1 MQPVKKSIPPVT
13 SEPEAIDVARVSQ
26 APLQTAP
33 YEHIVISGF
42 IRDAWKERIYNDYPE
57 IKTAGSLPLNTTTY
71 GPNFQRLIDEMNSD
85 EFRAA
90 VEKKFNVALKGKP
103 TMFTVRGNCRM
114 KDGKVHTDSE
124 SKIITVLLYMNQ
136 PWQNQGGRL
145 RLLKSN
151 NLEDIAT
158 EISPDIG
165 TLLIFKRSNS
175 SWHGHLPFEG
185 ERKVIQMNWVTE
197 QKYVDREQKRHL
209 WSFIAKKLG
218 IYS

>member
-13 SEPEAIDVARVSQ
+13 SEPEAIDVSRVAA
-26 APLQTAP
+26 APLETAP
-33 YEHIVISGF
+33 YEHVVISGF
-42 IRDAWKERIYNDYPE
+42 IRDSWKERIYNDYPE
-57 IKTAGSLPLNTTTY
+57 IKTAGSLPLNTTKY
-71 GPNFQRLIDEMNSD
+71 GPHFQRLIDEMDSD

-90 VEKKFNVALKGKP
+90 VEKKFNVDLKGKP

-145 RLLKSN
+145 RLLKSG
-151 NLEDIAT
+151 NLEDVAT

-165 TLLIFKRSNS
+165 TLLIFKRSAS

-185 ERKVIQMNWVTE
+185 ERKVIQMNWVTA

>member
-1 MQPVKKSIPPVT
+1 MQAQKKSIPPVT
-13 SEPEAIDVARVSQ
+13 SAPEAIDVGIVRA

-33 YEHIVISGF
+33 YQHIVISNF
-42 IRDAWKERIYNDYPE
+42 IRDAWKERIYNDYPV
-57 IKTAGSLPLNTTTY
+57 IKEGGSLPLGTTKY
-71 GPNFQRLIDEMNSD
+71 GPNFQRLIDEMNGD
-85 EFRAA
+85 EFRKA
-90 VEKKFNVALKGKP
+90 VEEKFDVKLAGKP
-103 TMFTVRGNCRM
+103 TMFTVRGNCRL

-136 PWQNQGGRL
+136 PWQPGGGRL

-151 NLEDIAT
+151 NLEDVAT

-165 TLLIFKRSNS
+165 TLLIFKRSTS

-197 QKYVDREQKRHL
+197 QKYVEREQKRHL
-209 WSFIAKKLG
+209 WSFIVKKLG
-218 IYS
+218 FYS